1 MVFCTICNIDQF
13 NLLDRECIIYME
25 NQIQIFVLVSSIALA
40 LFVLIGVYLIIR
52 LKMNDI
58 LLKRSEEKLK
68 NFNESLQYMVAEKTK
83 EVQISAKKFRNLYE
97 LNKEILEN
105 SPAGIIRLNR
115 RHEIDYL
122 NQESLLFLSSGE
134 DDTNDLNGQLI
145 SQISQFNQAGWKS
158 LFNQLKKG
166 NEIEGEE
173 TFSHENK
180 KAIVKIKG
188 VPIFDE
194 GIYSG
199 AVLLLND
206 NTESIL
212 AEEKLKRS
220 FAMLQKATEDII
232 QAMSYTSEIR
242 DPYTAGHQKKVCELA
257 IAIGKEMNITEEQ
270 LQGVKYAAMIHDIGK
285 ISVPSDILSK
295 PGKIGKSEFEVVK
308 GHSQTGYE
316 LLAKIDFPWPIA
328 DIVHQHHEK
337 LDGSGYPNG
346 LKDDDILIEAKII
359 SVADTVEAMTAHR
372 PYRAAL
378 GIDKALKE
386 ITTNKGKLYDSN
398 VVDACVN
405 IFSSGF
411 QFSE

>member
-1 MVFCTICNIDQF
+1 
-13 NLLDRECIIYME
+13 ME
-25 NQIQIFVLVSSIALA
+25 NQIQAFVLISSIALA

-52 LKMNDI
+52 LKLNDI

-68 NFNESLQYMVAEKTK
+68 NFNETLQYMVAEKT
-83 EVQISAKKFRNLYE
+83 EELQLSEKKFRNLYE
-97 LNKEILEN
+97 LNKEVLEN
-105 SPAGIIRLNR
+105 SPAGIIKLNR
-115 RHEIDYL
+115 KHEIDFL
-122 NQESLLFLSSGE
+122 NQESLLLLSSDNG
-134 DDTNDLNGQLI
+134 LNNFLGLLI
-145 SQISQFNQAGWKS
+145 TKIPQFNRAGWAS

-173 TFSHENK
+173 TFSK
-180 KAIVKIKG
+180 QSDKAIVKIKG
-188 VPIFDE
+188 VPIFEE

-206 NTESIL
+206 NTESIM
-212 AEEKLKRS
+212 AEEKLRRS
-220 FAMLQKATEDII
+220 FEMLQKATEDII

-257 IAIGKEMNITEEQ
+257 VAIGEEMNITEEQ
-270 LQGVKYAAMIHDIGK
+270 LQGVKFAAMIHDIGK

-295 PGKIGKSEFEVVK
+295 PGKIGITEFEVVK

-316 LLAKIDFPWPIA
+316 LLDKINFPWPISE
-328 DIVHQHHEK
+328 IVHQHHERI
-337 LDGSGYPNG
+337 DGSGYPYG
-346 LKDDDILIEAKII
+346 LKEDEILLEAKII

-378 GIDKALKE
+378 GIKKALKE
-386 ITTNKGKLYDSN
+386 VTTNRDKYFDSN
-398 VVDACVN
+398 VVDACVSV
-405 IFSSGF
+405 FSNGF

>member
-1 MVFCTICNIDQF
+1 
-13 NLLDRECIIYME
+13 ME
-25 NQIQIFVLVSSIALA
+25 NQIQAFVLISSIALA
-40 LFVLIGVYLIIR
+40 LFILIGVYLIIR
-52 LKMNDI
+52 LKLNDI

-68 NFNESLQYMVAEKTK
+68 NFNETLQYMVAEKTEK
-83 EVQISAKKFRNLYE
+83 LQLSEKKFRNLYE
-97 LNKEILEN
+97 LNKEVLEN
-105 SPAGIIRLNR
+105 SPAGIIKLNR
-115 RHEIDYL
+115 KHEIDFL
-122 NQESLLFLSSGE
+122 NQESLLLLSPD
-134 DDTNDLNGQLI
+134 DDTNNLLGLLI
-145 SQISQFNQAGWKS
+145 SKIPQFNRAGWAS

-173 TFSHENK
+173 TFSKQSN

-188 VPIFDE
+188 VPIFEE

-206 NTESIL
+206 NTESIM
-212 AEEKLKRS
+212 AEEKLRRS

-232 QAMSYTSEIR
+232 QAMSFTSEIR

-257 IAIGKEMNITEEQ
+257 VAIGEKMNITEEQ
-270 LQGVKYAAMIHDIGK
+270 LQGVKFAAMIHDIGK

-295 PGKIGKSEFEVVK
+295 PGKIGKTEFEVVK

-316 LLAKIDFPWPIA
+316 LLDKINFPWPIS

-346 LKDDDILIEAKII
+346 LKDDDILLEAKII

-378 GIDKALKE
+378 GIDKAMEE
-386 ITTNKGKLYDSN
+386 ITTNKGKYFDSN
-398 VVDACVN
+398 VVNACVD
-405 IFSSGF
+405 IFSNGF

>member
-1 MVFCTICNIDQF
+1 
-13 NLLDRECIIYME
+13 ME
-25 NQIQIFVLVSSIALA
+25 NQIQAFVLISSVALA
-40 LFVLIGVYLIIR
+40 LFILIGVYLIIR
-52 LKMNDI
+52 LKLNDI

-68 NFNESLQYMVAEKTK
+68 NFNETLQYMVAEKTEK
-83 EVQISAKKFRNLYE
+83 LQLSEKKFRNLYE
-97 LNKEILEN
+97 LNKEVLEN
-105 SPAGIIRLNR
+105 SPAGIIKLNR
-115 RHEIDYL
+115 KHEIDFL
-122 NQESLLFLSSGE
+122 NQESLLLLSP
-134 DDTNDLNGQLI
+134 DNITNNLLGLLI
-145 SQISQFNQAGWKS
+145 SKIPQFNRAGWAS

-173 TFSHENK
+173 TFSKQSN

-188 VPIFDE
+188 VPIFEE

-206 NTESIL
+206 NTESIM
-212 AEEKLKRS
+212 AEEKLRRS

-232 QAMSYTSEIR
+232 QAMSFTSEIR

-257 IAIGKEMNITEEQ
+257 VAIGKEMNITEEQ
-270 LQGVKYAAMIHDIGK
+270 LQGVKFAAMIHDIGK

-295 PGKIGKSEFEVVK
+295 PGKIGKTEFEVVK

-316 LLAKIDFPWPIA
+316 LLDKINFPWPISV
-328 DIVHQHHEK
+328 IVHQHHEK

-346 LKDDDILIEAKII
+346 LKDDDILLEAKII

-378 GIDKALKE
+378 GIDKAMEE
-386 ITTNKGKLYDSN
+386 ITTNKGKFFDSN
-398 VVDACVN
+398 VVDACVD
-405 IFSSGF
+405 IFSNGF

>member
-1 MVFCTICNIDQF
+1 
-13 NLLDRECIIYME
+13 ME
-25 NQIQIFVLVSSIALA
+25 NQIQAFVLISSIALA

-52 LKMNDI
+52 LKLNDI

-68 NFNESLQYMVAEKTK
+68 NFNETLQYMVAEKT
-83 EVQISAKKFRNLYE
+83 EELQLSEKKFRNLYE
-97 LNKEILEN
+97 LNKEVLEN
-105 SPAGIIRLNR
+105 SPAGIIKLNR
-115 RHEIDYL
+115 KHEIDFL
-122 NQESLLFLSSGE
+122 NQESLLLLSSENG
-134 DDTNDLNGQLI
+134 LNNFLGLLI
-145 SQISQFNQAGWKS
+145 SKIQQFNRAGWAS

-173 TFSHENK
+173 TFSKESD

-188 VPIFDE
+188 VPIFEE

-206 NTESIL
+206 NTESIM
-212 AEEKLKRS
+212 AEDKLRRS
-220 FAMLQKATEDII
+220 FEMLQKATEDII

-257 IAIGKEMNITEEQ
+257 VAIGEEMNITEEQ
-270 LQGVKYAAMIHDIGK
+270 LQGVRFAAMIHDIGK

-295 PGKIGKSEFEVVK
+295 PGKIGNTEFEVVK

-316 LLAKIDFPWPIA
+316 LLDKINFPWPISE
-328 DIVHQHHEK
+328 IVHQHHERM
-337 LDGSGYPNG
+337 DGSGYPYG
-346 LKDDDILIEAKII
+346 LKKDEILLEAKII

-378 GIDKALKE
+378 GIKKALKE
-386 ITTNKGKLYDSN
+386 VTTNREKYFDSN

-405 IFSSGF
+405 VFSNGF

>member
-1 MVFCTICNIDQF
+1 
-13 NLLDRECIIYME
+13 ME
-25 NQIQIFVLVSSIALA
+25 NQIQAFVLISSIALA
-40 LFVLIGVYLIIR
+40 LFILIGVYLIIR
-52 LKMNDI
+52 LKLNDI

-68 NFNESLQYMVAEKTK
+68 NFNETLQYMVAEKTEK
-83 EVQISAKKFRNLYE
+83 LQLSEKKFRNLYE
-97 LNKEILEN
+97 LNKEVLEN
-105 SPAGIIRLNR
+105 SPAGIIKLNR
-115 RHEIDYL
+115 KHEIDFL
-122 NQESLLFLSSGE
+122 NQESLLLLSP
-134 DDTNDLNGQLI
+134 DNDTNNFLGQLI
-145 SQISQFNQAGWKS
+145 SKIPQFNRAGWAS

-173 TFSHENK
+173 TFSKQSN

-188 VPIFDE
+188 VPIFEE

-206 NTESIL
+206 NTESIM
-212 AEEKLKRS
+212 AEEKLRRS

-232 QAMSYTSEIR
+232 QAMSFTSEIR

-257 IAIGKEMNITEEQ
+257 VAIGKEMNITEEQ
-270 LQGVKYAAMIHDIGK
+270 LQGVKFAAMIHDIGK

-295 PGKIGKSEFEVVK
+295 PGKIGKTEFEVVK

-316 LLAKIDFPWPIA
+316 LLDKINFPWPIS

-346 LKDDDILIEAKII
+346 LKDDDILLEAKII

-378 GIDKALKE
+378 GIDKAMEE
-386 ITTNKGKLYDSN
+386 ITTNKGKYFDSN
-398 VVDACVN
+398 VVNACVD
-405 IFSSGF
+405 IFSNGF

>member
-1 MVFCTICNIDQF
+1 
-13 NLLDRECIIYME
+13 ME
-25 NQIQIFVLVSSIALA
+25 NQIQAFVLISSIALA

-68 NFNESLQYMVAEKTK
+68 NFNESLQYMVAEKTE

-122 NQESLLFLSSGE
+122 NQESLLYLSSGE
-134 DDTNDLNGQLI
+134 DDTTDLNGQLI
-145 SQISQFNQAGWKS
+145 SQISQFNRAGWKS

-212 AEEKLKRS
+212 AEEKLKHS

-405 IFSSGF
+405 IFFSGF

>member
-1 MVFCTICNIDQF
+1 
-13 NLLDRECIIYME
+13 ME
-25 NQIQIFVLVSSIALA
+25 NQIQAFVLISSIALA

>member
-1 MVFCTICNIDQF
+1 
-13 NLLDRECIIYME
+13 ME
-25 NQIQIFVLVSSIALA
+25 NQIQAFVLISSVALA
-40 LFVLIGVYLIIR
+40 LFILIGVYLIIR
-52 LKMNDI
+52 LKLNDI

-68 NFNESLQYMVAEKTK
+68 NFNETLQYMVAEKTEK
-83 EVQISAKKFRNLYE
+83 LQLSEKKFRNLYE
-97 LNKEILEN
+97 LNKEVLEN
-105 SPAGIIRLNR
+105 SPAGIIKLNR
-115 RHEIDYL
+115 KHEIDFL
-122 NQESLLFLSSGE
+122 NQESLLLLSP
-134 DDTNDLNGQLI
+134 DNDTNNFLGQLI
-145 SQISQFNQAGWKS
+145 SKIPQFNRAGWAS

-173 TFSHENK
+173 TFSKQSN

-188 VPIFDE
+188 VPIFEE

-206 NTESIL
+206 NTESIM
-212 AEEKLKRS
+212 AEEKLRRS

-232 QAMSYTSEIR
+232 QAMSFTSEIR

-257 IAIGKEMNITEEQ
+257 VAIGEEMNITEEQ
-270 LQGVKYAAMIHDIGK
+270 LQGVKFAAMIHDIGK

-295 PGKIGKSEFEVVK
+295 PGKIGKTEFEVVK

-316 LLAKIDFPWPIA
+316 LLDKINFPWPIS

-346 LKDDDILIEAKII
+346 LKDDDILLEAKII

-378 GIDKALKE
+378 GIDKAMEE
-386 ITTNKGKLYDSN
+386 ITTNKGKFFDSN
-398 VVDACVN
+398 VVDACVD
-405 IFSSGF
+405 IFSNGF